1 MSLAEN
7 LAQVQRAMPVPTRTT
22 LLAVS
27 KRVPADVL
35 REAHALGLRHFGEN
49 YLQEALEKQA
59 ALRDLEPICW
69 HFIGRVQRN
78 KTGEIARSFDWVESV
93 DRVLIAQRLNAARQ
107 GAASALNVLIE
118 VAVSGEDSKGGC
130 PPAALEV
137 LADDIRKLPFL
148 RLRGLMALVH
158 PDPDQAQSNFAQMQ
172 TLFHTLLN
180 TGKYPDLDTLSM
192 GTSSDYIQALA
203 HGATEIRL
211 GTILFGSRHQE
222 SS

>member
-7 LAQVQRAMPVPTRTT
+7 LAQVQRAMPARAAIT

-27 KRVPADVL
+27 KRVPASVL

-59 ALRDLEPICW
+59 ALQDLESICW
-69 HFIGRVQRN
+69 HFIGQIQRN
-78 KTGEIARSFDWVESV
+78 KTGEIARQFDWVESV
-93 DRVLIAQRLNAARQ
+93 DRTLIAQRLNAARQ
-107 GAASALNVLIE
+107 GATTKLNVLIE
-118 VAVSGEDSKGGC
+118 VAISAEDSKGGC
-130 PPAALEV
+130 PPEALGELADNIQALEH
-137 LADDIRKLPFL
+137 L

-158 PDPDQAQSNFAQMQ
+158 PDQHQARSNFAQMQ
-172 TLFHTLLN
+172 SLFHMLQN

-192 GTSSDYIQALA
+192 GTSEDYIQALA
-203 HGATEIRL
+203 HGATEVRL

-222 SS
+222 RS